1 MEFLQ
6 ALNEAQSKAVHHD
19 PAIPLQI
26 LAGPGSGKTKVLTSR
41 IAYLILHHKIPPYAI
56 CAVTFTNKA
65 ANEMRERLTK
75 LLGPEQT
82 SQIRMGTFH
91 ALCAQFLRRHS
102 SKIGVDSNFTICDI
116 DEAKKIISNHLSRYK
131 ADLKD
136 NTLKDATVLASI
148 SNAKAKG
155 LTSDDLFRRQQN
167 TSSEDPASE
176 IERVVTQVYSDYEAS
191 LRQHNSM
198 DFDDLLVFG
207 VKLFREHRETVQWCK
222 HILVDEFQDTNT
234 TQYEL
239 MRAIAVNRCVT
250 IVGDPDQS
258 IYGWRAAEV
267 GNLAKMR
274 KDFVLTEQIFL
285 EQNYR
290 STGHI
295 LASSLAIV
303 NEDKDRI
310 QKSLRSS
317 HPAGKVPILRAFSS
331 EQAEAAFIATEIKR
345 VVANMGGVVRWC
357 DFVVLLRFNALSR
370 PIEAAL
376 QKEGIPSRVLAGHKF
391 FERLEIKD
399 LLAYL
404 QLIDNPHFFPA
415 FARAVNV
422 PSRGIGEKTL
432 AEIAARA
439 EKSKLSAL
447 ELVEKICDGR
457 TPDIKPAIKT
467 KLKRFVG
474 HMRELR
480 EDANNGAL
488 PADLIRKLVDLT
500 QYEEHLK
507 RTQQDAD
514 TRWENVK
521 ELINFAT
528 EEDVVVVDEGD
539 ADTTP
544 LRKFLQASMLSSEGD
559 KEQVDDKNKVTIST
573 CHAAKGLEWPVV
585 MVPSVEQGIFPFYR
599 TEDHAEERRLLYVA
613 CTRAQG
619 LLYLT
624 HAAKRKVNGEQ
635 KTKEVSPFLA
645 AVTKKNKTIFTIKAP
660 EFSAEDRRVL
670 AKVLDKRPPD
680 EAEVER
686 RVAEFRRTT
695 KNGSFYGGS
704 ENVAP
709 SGSQSSASG
718 PSSQG
723 PPPTFVSSASV
734 LKAETGSSPASTTSS
749 ARTLNP
755 MPPQPYPAPAKP
767 AYSSYYTSPAPQPVY
782 APYPATAKRT
792 PVPQGVAPYSSV
804 NPHGATPTMPHP
816 VGVAVGAGAPGAPA
830 VGMAPPV
837 NGVKRRLGM
846 SAAASGSGYQNK
858 KFKPPMP

>member
-1 MEFLQ
+1 MQFLQ
-6 ALNEAQSKAVHHD
+6 ALNEAQSKAVLHD
-19 PAIPLQI
+19 PSVPLQI

-41 IAYLILHHKIPPYAI
+41 IAYLIIHHKIPPNAI

-65 ANEMRERLTK
+65 ANEMRMRLAK

-91 ALCAQFLRRHS
+91 ALCAQFLRRHGN
-102 SKIGVDSNFTICDI
+102 KIGVNSSFTICDI
-116 DEAKKIISNHLSRYK
+116 DEAKKIISTHLSRYK

-136 NTLKDATVLASI
+136 TTLKDATVLASI

-167 TSSEDPASE
+167 APSTELNEAD
-176 IERVVTQVYSDYEAS
+176 RVVTQVYSDYETS

-239 MRAIAVNRCVT
+239 MRAIAINRCLT

-267 GNLAKMR
+267 TNLGKMR

-285 EQNYR
+285 ERNYR
-290 STGHI
+290 SAGNI
-295 LASSLAIV
+295 LSSSLAIV
-303 NEDKDRI
+303 AEDKDRI
-310 QKSLRSS
+310 PKSLQSS
-317 HPAGKVPILRAFSS
+317 HPAGKVPVLRAFSS
-331 EQAEAAFIATEIKR
+331 EHAEASFIATEIR
-345 VVANMGGVVRWC
+345 RLVANMGGVLQWC
-357 DFVVLLRFNALSR
+357 DFVILLRFNALSR

-404 QLIDNPHFFPA
+404 QLIDNPQFFPA

-422 PSRGIGEKTL
+422 PARGIGEKTL

-447 ELVEKICDGR
+447 ELVEKICDGK
-457 TPDIKPAIKT
+457 TPDIKPAVKV
-467 KLKRFVG
+467 KLKRFVA

-480 EDANNGAL
+480 EYAANGAV
-488 PADLIRKLVDLT
+488 PADLIRKLVELT

-528 EEDVVVVDEGD
+528 EEDVVVVDDE

-544 LRKFLQASMLSSEGD
+544 LRRFLQASMLSSEGD
-559 KEQVDDKNKVTIST
+559 KEHEDDKNKVTIST

-585 MVPSVEQGIFPFYR
+585 MVPSVEQGTFPFYR
-599 TEDHAEERRLLYVA
+599 TEDTAEERRLLYVA

-624 HAAKRKVNGEQ
+624 HAAKRKVGGEQ
-635 KTKEVSPFLA
+635 KTKEVSSFLA
-645 AVTKKNKTIFTIKAP
+645 AVTKKNKTLFTLKAP
-660 EFSAEDRRVL
+660 EFNVDDRRELAQVL
-670 AKVLDKRPPD
+670 GRRPPN

-686 RVAEFRRTT
+686 RVADLYAL
-695 KNGSFYGGS
+695 SF
-704 ENVAP
+704 VA
-709 SGSQSSASG
+709 
-718 PSSQG
+718 
-723 PPPTFVSSASV
+723 FI
-734 LKAETGSSPASTTSS
+734 
-749 ARTLNP
+749 
-755 MPPQPYPAPAKP
+755 
-767 AYSSYYTSPAPQPVY
+767 
-782 APYPATAKRT
+782 
-792 PVPQGVAPYSSV
+792 
-804 NPHGATPTMPHP
+804 
-816 VGVAVGAGAPGAPA
+816 
-830 VGMAPPV
+830 
-837 NGVKRRLGM
+837 
-846 SAAASGSGYQNK
+846 
-858 KFKPPMP
+858 